1 MYVIFPYILIFLAIC
16 ALLLIWRR
24 KSIIRKIRCMPVPEK
39 LSRLNKLVRP
49 FGFEYLLSQDI
60 FTSHMDAWQREFG
73 YCKAYDQCASSFN
86 MVLDCEPV
94 YFDYEGRTWMIEL
107 WKGQYGINTGA
118 EIGIYRADSLV
129 PRIHRSSV
137 LFHTVPDDELPFF
150 EITLYENTT
159 PLYRVA
165 QRHWWLTGFRM
176 GQYCEPETLLLRVCI
191 TFPSSEMNH
200 AFIQSLASHSSF
212 IHGIHFHGQQVSFD
226 YGLPRMADGSIPL
239 LCNPPRE
246 SPIRAAFSQWE
257 NRIFLRIYRHIT
269 KPFTC
274 TADQLLYLYE
284 YLPAAFRHMLRI
296 RHKKTLR
303 RQKHVR

>member
-1 MYVIFPYILIFLAIC
+1 
-16 ALLLIWRR
+16 
-24 KSIIRKIRCMPVPEK
+24 
-39 LSRLNKLVRP
+39 
-49 FGFEYLLSQDI
+49 
-60 FTSHMDAWQREFG
+60 
-73 YCKAYDQCASSFN
+73 
-86 MVLDCEPV
+86 
-94 YFDYEGRTWMIEL
+94 
-107 WKGQYGINTGA
+107 
-118 EIGIYRADSLV
+118 
-129 PRIHRSSV
+129 
-137 LFHTVPDDELPFF
+137 
-150 EITLYENTT
+150 
-159 PLYRVA
+159 
-165 QRHWWLTGFRM
+165 
-176 GQYCEPETLLLRVCI
+176 
-191 TFPSSEMNH
+191 MNH